1 MSWIALDD
9 LLGLV
14 LFLLR
19 AGTVCGPVNAVA
31 PGSVMNAEFAATLAR
46 VVRRPALLPLPEI
59 AVRLALGE
67 MADAL
72 LLSSTRVRPNRLE
85 AAGFSFRHPSLVG
98 NSSIIPDSPGLSSD
112 SAKEDAPWPRSIP
125 R

>member
-19 AGTVCGPVNAVA
+19 ADPVCGPVNAVA

-46 VVRRPALLPLPEI
+46 VLRRPALLPLPEI

-85 AAGFSFRHPSLVG
+85 TASFPFRHPSLVG
-98 NSSIIPDSPGLSSD
+98 NSSIIPDSSGLSSD
-112 SAKEDAPWPRSIP
+112 SAREDAPWPRSIP